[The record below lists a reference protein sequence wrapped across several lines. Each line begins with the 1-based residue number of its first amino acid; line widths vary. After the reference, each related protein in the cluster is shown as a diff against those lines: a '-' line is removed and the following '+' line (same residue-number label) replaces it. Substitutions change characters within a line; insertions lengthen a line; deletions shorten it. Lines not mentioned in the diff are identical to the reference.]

1 MIQDLPNDIKSNI
14 CSYLIGSPTYI
25 KLNNNKAL
33 RLIQYKYKIFKCKKE
48 NCDGDNKKNITYIF
62 RGYNLNFDILKKYK
76 DEVMNYI
83 NNYDY
88 ATFYLNGEYSHNQQK
103 EMYSHRIYPII
114 NKYKNHNLVGDGL
127 TYDESIFTLKYIFD
141 KETENPFDEDNS
153 LSIEREKR
161 IYRVNYIYIDLLLEN
176 NKLKICCKRMKN
188 IFKNKII

>member
-1 MIQDLPNDIKSNI
+1 MIQDLSNDIKSNI
-14 CSYLIGSPTYI
+14 CNYLIGSPTYI

-83 NNYDY
+83 NDYDY
-88 ATFYLNGEYSHNQQK
+88 ATLYINGEYSHNQQK
-103 EMYSHRIYPII
+103 DMYSHSIYPMIS
-114 NKYKNHNLVGDGL
+114 KYKNNNLVEDGL
-127 TYDESIFTLKYIFD
+127 TYDESIFALKYMFD
-141 KETENPFDEDNS
+141 KKTENPFDKENP

-176 NKLKICCKRMKN
+176 NKLKSYCKK
-188 IFKNKII
+188 KK

>member
-14 CSYLIGSPTYI
+14 CNYLIGSPTYI
-25 KLNNNKAL
+25 KLNHNKAL

-103 EMYSHRIYPII
+103 DMYSHRIYPII
-114 NKYKNHNLVGDGL
+114 NKYKHNNLVGDGL
-127 TYDESIFTLKYIFD
+127 TYDESIFALKYIFD
-141 KETENPFDEDNS
+141 KETENPFDKDNP
-153 LSIEREKR
+153 LSIEKEKR

-176 NKLKICCKRMKN
+176 KKLKRCCKRMKN